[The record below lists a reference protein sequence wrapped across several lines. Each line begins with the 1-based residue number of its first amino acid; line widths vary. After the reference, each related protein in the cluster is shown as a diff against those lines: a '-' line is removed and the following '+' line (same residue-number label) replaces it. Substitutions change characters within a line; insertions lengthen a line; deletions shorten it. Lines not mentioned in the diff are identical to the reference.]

1 MNRRDLLKLSFAAA
15 SLLLAGCTRVVSEPI
30 VQIIEVEPDIGML
43 MPKSDNERVVIVGGG
58 WAGLS
63 MAKHMKRNAPQMDVI
78 LLEQR
83 SHFFSLPTSNLWLVG
98 AIDMEYLIHDYLQ
111 AARENDYIY
120 INTTVVDVDKM
131 SQQVVTTHGAL
142 DYDYL
147 VLCPGIEY
155 DYAQWTLDSR
165 YQRALQTLFPAGFL
179 SSSELLTIRNKIFD
193 FQKGRFVISVP
204 SGNFR
209 AWAAPYERAA
219 LMADFFLR
227 EGRTVEIVILDENPQ
242 IREHRKV
249 FETLFTST
257 YASIIKYRPNVSIR
271 SVDIENKRLY
281 LSGDEILEFDD
292 AILYP
297 RVKNTRLLEKIGI
310 LDASGRVMMDPLSNA
325 VHDYENIF
333 VIGDARSMPFN
344 PLGSTAMSE
353 AKLLSR
359 RILYRSMGEKLLWT
373 SPQSESFC
381 AVGIEPLEV
390 VFLQGEYRYTLL
402 EKRFDFVQTKAF
414 DNIGSTSD
422 DKTLFEWASGAF
434 AELFK
439 A

>member
-1 MNRRDLLKLSFAAA
+1 MNRRDLLKLSLAAA
-15 SLLLAGCTRVVSEPI
+15 SLLLVGCTQTVPEPI

-43 MPKSDNERVVIVGGG
+43 MPKSGNERVVVVGGG

-83 SHFFSLPTSNLWLVG
+83 SHFFSLPISNLWLVG

-120 INTTVVDVDKM
+120 INTTVVDVDKTL
-131 SQQVVTTHGAL
+131 QQVITTHGAL

-204 SGNFR
+204 SGNYR

-227 EGRTVEIVILDENPQ
+227 EGRAVQIVILDENPQ
-242 IREHRKV
+242 IREHQKV
-249 FETLFTST
+249 FDKLFGSE
-257 YASIIKYRPNVSIR
+257 YAAVIDYRPNVAIR

-297 RVKNTRLLEKIGI
+297 RVKNTHLLEKIGI

-333 VIGDARSMPFN
+333 VIGDARAMPFN

-353 AKLLSR
+353 AKLLAR
-359 RILYRSMGEKLLWT
+359 RILYRSMGEKLLWS

-390 VFLQGEYRYTLL
+390 VSLQGEYRYTLL
-402 EKRFDFVQTKAF
+402 EKRFHFIQTKAF
-414 DNIGSTSD
+414 DNLGSGGD
-422 DKTLFEWASGAF
+422 DKSLFEWASGAF
-434 AELFK
+434 EELFK